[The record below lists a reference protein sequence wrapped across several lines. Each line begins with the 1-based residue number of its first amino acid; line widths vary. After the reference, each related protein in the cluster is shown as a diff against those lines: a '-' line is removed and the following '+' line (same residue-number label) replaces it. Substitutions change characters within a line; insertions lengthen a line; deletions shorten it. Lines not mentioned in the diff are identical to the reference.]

1 MLLAVCIGLTTIACA
16 VTVRWALVRVDSLG
30 RRSRP
35 FPVLSVGLPAVAAIL
50 CAVPVVRHAQLEAQL
65 GHVTSILA
73 GVSAS
78 VRCETA
84 GQAWLEVHPERGYV
98 AVGADGKPSHEA
110 VVTYDTCNDLAAWI
124 ASDHRVPTLDQVI
137 AVHVLSHEAMHVSGT
152 LDEARAECA
161 AVQRDARTA
170 QLLGATVDQARSLA
184 RQYLLTVYPTLPDTY
199 RSAGCVAGGELDE
212 HLENSP
218 WS

>member
-1 MLLAVCIGLTTIACA
+1 VLLAVCIALVAIACA
-16 VTVRWALVRVDSLG
+16 VTARWALARVDALG
-30 RRSRP
+30 RPRP
-35 FPVLSVGLPAVAAIL
+35 FPVLAVGLPAMVAIA

-73 GVSAS
+73 GVTAS

-98 AVGADGKPSHEA
+98 TVGADGRPSHEA

-124 ASDHRVPTLDQVI
+124 ASDHRAPTPHQVI
-137 AVHVLSHEAMHVSGT
+137 AVHVLSHEAMHVSGK
-152 LDEARAECA
+152 LIEYQAECA
-161 AVQRDARTA
+161 AVQRDALTA
-170 QLLGATVDQARSLA
+170 QLLGATADQARPLA

-199 RSAGCVAGGELDE
+199 RSPACVAGGAMDE